1 MNVLI
6 RNIPEDQLL
15 RIDYNAKKKGV
26 SREEYLR
33 QLIKE
38 TAEKDILVVK
48 ENQYREV
55 LDRLITAI
63 EENNQL
69 MDMLA
74 TNFGIE
80 SY

>member
-33 QLIKE
+33 QLMKE

-74 TNFGIE
+74 THFGIE

>member
-38 TAEKDILVVK
+38 TAEKDILFVK

-74 TNFGIE
+74 THFGIE

>member
-1 MNVLI
+1 MEIKI

-74 TNFGIE
+74 THFGIE

>member
-74 TNFGIE
+74 THFGIE

>member
-15 RIDYNAKKKGV
+15 RIDYNEKKKGV

-63 EENNQL
+63 EENKQL

-74 TNFGIE
+74 THFGIE

>member
-26 SREEYLR
+26 SREESLR

-74 TNFGIE
+74 THFGIE

>member
-74 TNFGIE
+74 THFGLE

>member
-74 TNFGIE
+74 THFGIE
-80 SY
+80 ID